1 MDLGIKGRRALVTG
15 GGRGLGR
22 SIASTLAAEGAHVA
36 VVSRTARDVESLV
49 EEMGG
54 EAAGHF
60 GVAMDLNPDEGPRT
74 LLDHLA
80 NDFGPVDIVVH
91 NMGGTLDISDPYCSI
106 ADWRRIWRH
115 NIEVALELNLELLP
129 AMSERGWGRAVHIS
143 SIAGMENQGPVPYGA
158 IKAALTAYTRSMGR
172 VVAKDGII
180 MTTVLPG
187 AVFTAGGYW
196 DSAATDRPE
205 HVNQYLEDRMAI
217 HRFGRPDEIG
227 GVVTFLC
234 SELASFCVGSIIPV
248 DGGQGRS
255 YFGQ

>member
-1 MDLGIKGRRALVTG
+1 M
-15 GGRGLGR
+15 
-22 SIASTLAAEGAHVA
+22 LAAEGAHVA
-36 VVSRTARDVESLV
+36 VVSRTAQDVESLV

-60 GVAMDLNPDEGPRT
+60 GVAMDLNPDDGPRT

-172 VVAKDGII
+172 VVAPDGII

-187 AVFTAGGYW
+187 AVYTAGGYW
-196 DSAATDRPE
+196 DSAAADQPE
-205 HVNQYLEDRMAI
+205 HVSKYLEDRMAI

-248 DGGQGRS
+248 DGGQGRG